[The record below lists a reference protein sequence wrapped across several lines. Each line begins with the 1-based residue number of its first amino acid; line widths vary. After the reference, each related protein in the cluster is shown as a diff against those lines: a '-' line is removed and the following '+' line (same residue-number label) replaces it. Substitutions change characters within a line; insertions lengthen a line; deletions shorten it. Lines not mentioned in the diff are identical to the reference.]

1 MDEEEQSEEIKL
13 EDIKIKVD
21 GGKKYEYITEKEW
34 VIAYFKTPK
43 GKVHL
48 IKSIQKI
55 KAQFA
60 NKEKDV
66 T

>member
-48 IKSIQKI
+48 IKSI
-55 KAQFA
+55 
-60 NKEKDV
+60 
-66 T
+66 